1 MQLVIGRERLEFCRQ
16 SWVLSPQGLW
26 EAVHLPSQ
34 RLGHKGR
41 ERTARSPAHTAR
53 DDTDAPFSGLCLWVA
68 LTLSVL
74 ILSLTYPHRPSQN
87 VHTDQR
93 HKV

>member
-16 SWVLSPQGLW
+16 SWVLFPQGLW

-41 ERTARSPAHTAR
+41 EGTA
-53 DDTDAPFSGLCLWVA
+53 
-68 LTLSVL
+68 
-74 ILSLTYPHRPSQN
+74 
-87 VHTDQR
+87 
-93 HKV
+93 

>member
-16 SWVLSPQGLW
+16 SWVLSPQDLW
-26 EAVHLPSQ
+26 ETVHLPNQ

-41 ERTARSPAHTAR
+41 EGTAQSTAHTAR
-53 DDTDAPFSGLCLWVA
+53 DDTGAPFSGLCLWVA

-74 ILSLTYPHRPSQN
+74 ILPPTIPLLLRVPER
-87 VHTDQR
+87 VH
-93 HKV
+93 